1 MKAKGEERKRGKQ
14 RPTGA
19 AEPKGQRPGAARRTA
34 PPRPEAAPAPPAPP
48 AAFCPLRRAV
58 RPLAPDPSA
67 GNFARCGGAR
77 AALPSA
83 WGLPAPPGGCS
94 SMAEIGIDQ
103 SKLPGVK
110 EGTGAGMRGARVCRR
125 ARSGARRRA
134 ARRGWCAGL
143 CRNPVLYFALRVPA
157 ALGNR
162 GGT

>member
-1 MKAKGEERKRGKQ
+1 MREKGGEGGEREAESKGRRKKKRQTKTNRRGRTRKAATRG
-14 RPTGA
+14 RPA
-19 AEPKGQRPGAARRTA
+19 HSPA
-34 PPRPEAAPAPPAPP
+34 PPRPP

-83 WGLPAPPGGCS
+83 WGLPAPPGSCS

-110 EGTGAGMRGARVCRR
+110 EGTGAGLRGARVCRR
-125 ARSGARRRA
+125 VRSGARSRA
-134 ARRGWCAGL
+134 A
-143 CRNPVLYFALRVPA
+143 
-157 ALGNR
+157 
-162 GGT
+162 